1 MTGETVVMYPIVP
14 SITAIDL
21 ARRIVG
27 ITREVAG
34 WAQ

>member
-1 MTGETVVMYPIVP
+1 MTGVAVVMHPFVP

-21 ARRIVG
+21 ARRIMG

-34 WAQ
+34 GAQ